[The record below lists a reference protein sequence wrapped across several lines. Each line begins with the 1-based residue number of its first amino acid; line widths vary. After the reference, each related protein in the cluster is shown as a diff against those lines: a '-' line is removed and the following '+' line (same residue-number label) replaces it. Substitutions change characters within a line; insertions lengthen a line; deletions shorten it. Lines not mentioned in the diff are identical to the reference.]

1 MCLAVPGQVL
11 EVIRSDPNCDDP
23 FARSARVA
31 FAGIVKQAS
40 LALLPEAKAGD
51 WVLVHAGFAITLLD
65 EAEAQRTLEY
75 LQQLDESQQAPH
87 SEQLP

>member
-11 EVIRSDPNCDDP
+11 DITRSDPSSDDP
-23 FARSARVA
+23 FSRVARVA

-40 LALLPEAKAGD
+40 LALLPNAKAGD

-65 EAEAQRTLEY
+65 EAEAQRTLAY
-75 LQQLDESQQAPH
+75 LESIGELTAAEPQQ
-87 SEQLP
+87 